1 MRAFGGE
8 RRKARRYACR
18 ASATEVSMTRRMLLA
33 ALTAAFTGAGRAT
46 AQTPLPA
53 LIDDLVVA
61 NRILSNEGIVDGYG
75 HVSARHP
82 SNPNR
87 FLLARSIAPA
97 LVKAEDIFEYDLDS
111 NPVSGAPASY
121 LERFIHGEIYRA
133 RPDVRSVVHDHSP
146 SVLPF
151 GISTVP
157 LRPVYH
163 MAYFVG
169 EGVPVFEI
177 RTVARESNMLIN
189 DAVRGKALAAT
200 LGNKP
205 AVLLRGHGAVT
216 VGPSVLLAVARAV
229 YLDVNAKLQQQAMAL
244 GGPLT
249 YLSPEESKLGVQDYE
264 RSWNLWK
271 LKAATSGR

>member
-8 RRKARRYACR
+8 RRRARRYAGR
-18 ASATEVSMTRRMLLA
+18 ASVTEVSMTRRMLLA

-46 AQTPLPA
+46 AQTPLPT

-97 LVKAEDIFEYDLDS
+97 LVRAEDIFEYDLDS

-151 GISTVP
+151 GISSVP

-189 DAVRGKALAAT
+189 DAERGKALAAK
-200 LGNKP
+200 LGGKS

-229 YLDVNAKLQQQAMAL
+229 YLDLNAKLQQQAMAL